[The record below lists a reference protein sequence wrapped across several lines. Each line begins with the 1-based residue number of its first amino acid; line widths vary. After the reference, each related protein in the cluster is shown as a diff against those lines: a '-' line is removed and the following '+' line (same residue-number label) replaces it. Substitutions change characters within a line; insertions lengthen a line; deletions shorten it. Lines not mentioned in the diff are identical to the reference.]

1 MLLGWD
7 LFPFSHFFLFVNYN
21 NNSLVTEES
30 LQPVIWWRPG
40 CYWQQ
45 RAAACSSRQC
55 LTSRQ
60 NKWGCCV
67 WVWGLLCWHV
77 PVGPSSTDLIC
88 DPHSVI
94 YNRNLPIKTSI
105 LNTLDHCFVF
115 SVWDLAWRALRRVMV
130 LIFPQKKCLGVHLA
144 LSENS
149 VEIPLR
155 AVLSYWSDLNKGIWL
170 SQVIF
175 VMLEGNLWRTLIKC
189 RYTMCGEGIWWTNR
203 E

>member
-1 MLLGWD
+1 MPVLVSSWNED
-7 LFPFSHFFLFVNYN
+7 AFRMRSFSIFPFFSCLWIITTTLL
-21 NNSLVTEES
+21 SLRSPYSLWSGEGQGATDSRELLLVLPISVWQAGKTNEDAVCES
-30 LQPVIWWRPG
+30 G
-40 CYWQQ
+40 
-45 RAAACSSRQC
+45 
-55 LTSRQ
+55 
-60 NKWGCCV
+60 
-67 WVWGLLCWHV
+67 GLLCWHV

-115 SVWDLAWRALRRVMV
+115 SVWDLAWWRALRRVMV
-130 LIFPQKKCLGVHLA
+130 LIFPQQKCLGVQLT

-149 VEIPLR
+149 AEIPLR
-155 AVLSYWSDLNKGIWL
+155 TALSYWSDLNKGIWL

-189 RYTMCGEGIWWTNR
+189 R
-203 E
+203 